1 MWMVIFQGIW
11 EVQKST
17 FATNLQETIEQ
28 SCSETQLL
36 SGSLPLFLWGFKDE
50 VWDEQQRQ
58 GITPVTGEFTGV
70 YYPIYVAGHG
80 DLLDG

>member
-17 FATNLQETIEQ
+17 FATSLQETIEQ
-28 SCSETQLL
+28 SLCETRLL
-36 SGSLPLFLWGFKDE
+36 SGSLPLFLWGIKN
-50 VWDEQQRQ
+50 EQQRQ

-80 DLLDG
+80 DLPDG